1 MQKHPKFI
9 KDADYGINMAK
20 RKSKK
25 KSAKKADPLTTPIH
39 WSEGDIIKKSAIVKL
54 FPKDTMVQPLW
65 GGREGKLSN
74 ILSDPDYIVSIARV
88 NKDKSWRTYSL
99 RSENIIFGFSEGV
112 VKDKN
117 FHRFVK
123 PLVRI
128 ADVPKGDKGRVKK
141 TPKKPKSETPAV
153 PKSKSAKKSK
163 GSKGKK
169 TSRPKK
175 TT

>member
-1 MQKHPKFI
+1 MQRHTRFI
-9 KDADYGINMAK
+9 NCGCCGINMAK
-20 RKSKK
+20 RKSKR

-39 WSEGDIIKKSAIVKL
+39 WNEGDIIKKAAIVKL
-54 FPKDTMVQPLW
+54 FPKGTMVQPLW

-88 NKDKSWRTYSL
+88 NKDETWRTFSL
-99 RSENIIFGFSEGV
+99 RSENITFGFSEGV
-112 VKDKN
+112 VNDKN

-123 PLVRI
+123 PLVRF

-141 TPKKPKSETPAV
+141 APQKPKSKTPVV
-153 PKSKSAKKSK
+153 PKSKKAKVA

>member
-25 KSAKKADPLTTPIH
+25 KSAKKTDPLTTPIH
-39 WSEGDIIKKSAIVKL
+39 WNEGDIIKRAAIVKL
-54 FPKDTMVQPLW
+54 FPKDTIVQPLW
-65 GGREGKLSN
+65 GGREGKLQN

-88 NKDKSWRTYSL
+88 NKDKTWRTYSL
-99 RSENIIFGFSEGV
+99 RSANITFGFSEGV
-112 VKDKN
+112 VNDKN

-141 TPKKPKSETPAV
+141 PKKSVTSNTPKDKKTKKPKKA
-153 PKSKSAKKSK
+153 K
-163 GSKGKK
+163 GSKAKK
-169 TSRPKK
+169 TSRPKR